1 MKLPNLKSTFL
12 SHSKMEKLDLET
24 LVLVPHYRIHFE
36 NLEDQ
41 LLGTSNYLE
50 GYVFGNFQ
58 IKKILKNASNI
69 ELAKKFLEFSLSE
82 DFQKHIP
89 QGNWMYPVIDL
100 QGSQSDFYN
109 AAPKPK
115 SLDQVFP
122 SSTEK
127 EKWISN
133 WEASLVE

>member
-1 MKLPNLKSTFL
+1 MT
-12 SHSKMEKLDLET
+12 
-24 LVLVPHYRIHFE
+24 
-36 NLEDQ
+36 
-41 LLGTSNYLE
+41 E
-50 GYVFGNFQ
+50 GHAVQ
-58 IKKILKNASNI
+58 IEVMGILKNASNI

-122 SSTEK
+122 SLTEK